1 MGISFVLVLNLHV
14 LLMSGNV
21 QMGSVLMLI
30 MNVMGLMTLVQQ
42 AGEMIAKTVLM
53 RTSLPVVQHLVVPT
67 QEERETLLASV
78 E

>member
-1 MGISFVLVLNLHV
+1 MGISFVLVLNPSV

-30 MNVMGLMTLVQQ
+30 MNVMGRMTLVHQ